1 MDSGLAAL
9 RPSVLQGVD
18 GSKPGYAMF
27 TWGSIGI
34 IDVPSM
40 VAITHEAWLRTPTTI
55 VV

>member
-1 MDSGLAAL
+1 VSLSGYGTITWLAHQL
-9 RPSVLQGVD
+9 DTFVPQGVD

-27 TWGSIGI
+27 
-34 IDVPSM
+34 VPSM